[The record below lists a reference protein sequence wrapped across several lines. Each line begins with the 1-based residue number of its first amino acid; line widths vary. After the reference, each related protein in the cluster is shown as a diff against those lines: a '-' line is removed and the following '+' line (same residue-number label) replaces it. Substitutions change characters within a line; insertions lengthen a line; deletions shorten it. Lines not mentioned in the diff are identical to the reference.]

1 MRHVAEVNW
10 HDSTALRAAL
20 EDHGISPRDGTSPRL
35 VRAYLNDLYRFEIRR
50 LRERHVAGHVTK
62 AEYVPQVIVLRKK
75 YVALSLTPEE
85 WERLCGAEAE

>member
-1 MRHVAEVNW
+1 MKDVADVNW
-10 HDSTALRAAL
+10 HYSAALRTAL
-20 EDHGISPRDGTSPRL
+20 EDHGISPREGTSPRL

-50 LRERHVAGHVTK
+50 LKDRHVAGQVTK
-62 AEYVPQVIVLRKK
+62 ADYVPQVIVLRKK